1 MQVDRY
7 AHVPTAVND
16 AEADP
21 HYLELRGHSA
31 FPLIYLPPSMPG
43 RHSRVAILTAS
54 VLIGVFA
61 LATTVGVCLTYG
73 PQVLWR

>member
-1 MQVDRY
+1 
-7 AHVPTAVND
+7 
-16 AEADP
+16 
-21 HYLELRGHSA
+21 
-31 FPLIYLPPSMPG
+31 MPG

-61 LATTVGVCLTYG
+61 LATAVGVCLTYG